1 MDILPKGLPPPVCK
15 SATSVIEESVHEL
28 CALLLKDATSIVLVV
43 VGVMDGVANVVV
55 TELITR
61 PASTTMGLI
70 VSTPEKLTM
79 TPIAL
84 PLLGIAKLCAVVGR
98 SAEVATFQNTLRRE
112 PPFVFRPLELE
123 IWFQLVGVVILS
135 EFAQLFGENEMLAT
149 MTLFKAV
156 PVGVLIDSGLVVKP
170 AIDVDVAVTVT
181 KVTTVQEPVKYGVL
195 IDAVTTP

>member
-1 MDILPKGLPPPVCK
+1 MDILPAPEQHPRVFK
-15 SATSVIEESVHEL
+15 SATSDIKEGGVHKL
-28 CALLLKDATSIVLVV
+28 RTSLLKDATSIVLVV

-112 PPFVFRPLELE
+112 NTFLFVFRPLELK
-123 IWFQLVGVVILS
+123 IRFQ
-135 EFAQLFGENEMLAT
+135 
-149 MTLFKAV
+149 
-156 PVGVLIDSGLVVKP
+156 PVGAVIKDSETL
-170 AIDVDVAVTVT
+170 
-181 KVTTVQEPVKYGVL
+181 
-195 IDAVTTP
+195 